1 MSKCV
6 AVFSL
11 LIIFSMGSNAQ
22 SQDATTPPP
31 APAPTSDNVQ
41 LTVELVDG
49 SRIIGPPI
57 SISTLPLKAEFGEV
71 KLPLTLIQQC
81 SFTKDRASLV
91 VKFRNGDQL
100 TGALLLK
107 QIKVKTAFGQATIPI
122 ERIGKITVAPK

>member
-11 LIIFSMGSNAQ
+11 LITFSVLSTAR

-31 APAPTSDNVQ
+31 APANVQ

-81 SFTKDRASLV
+81 SFTKDRASLI

-122 ERIGKITVAPK
+122 ERIGKITVTPK